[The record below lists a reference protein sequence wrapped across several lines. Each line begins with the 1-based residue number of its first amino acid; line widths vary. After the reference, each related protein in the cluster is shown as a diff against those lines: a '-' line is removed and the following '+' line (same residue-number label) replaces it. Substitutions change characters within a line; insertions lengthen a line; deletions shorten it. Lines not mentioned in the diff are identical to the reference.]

1 MSKTYAAPITQED
14 EQMDNIQINVY
25 AREIAEQIAYKM
37 SAAEYP
43 LISKDMADIESA
55 IYRIINGVIVRRDG
69 KR

>member
-1 MSKTYAAPITQED
+1 
-14 EQMDNIQINVY
+14 MDNIQINVY